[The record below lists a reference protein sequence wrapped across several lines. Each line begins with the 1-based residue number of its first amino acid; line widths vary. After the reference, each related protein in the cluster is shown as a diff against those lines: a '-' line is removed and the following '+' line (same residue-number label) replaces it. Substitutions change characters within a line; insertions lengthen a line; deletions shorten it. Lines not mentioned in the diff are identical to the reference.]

1 MILLRE
7 KSKLEERRDF
17 CKAASRQSRKLS
29 GKSHRIHF
37 GPVLKGIR
45 TVCGSE

>member
-17 CKAASRQSRKLS
+17 CNCAKL
-29 GKSHRIHF
+29 RRAN
-37 GPVLKGIR
+37 L
-45 TVCGSE
+45 EN